1 MSFILSDAFDDKTQH
16 LQNIIS
22 PRFLCNSRRFS
33 RISEEDDSEKSLKII
48 NKFCPP
54 ETTIYFRKLI
64 FKERIDYEILS
75 NCFQLIDLTLERI
88 KNLDN
93 VNFLPLTLKT
103 LFLDHCEIKEI
114 NLSELSNLSNLTI
127 SFPYLLNINHRVEYP
142 KNLKSLS
149 LDTGEYVE
157 VDKFPRSL
165 EKLRLSFEDGWTQ
178 NIDMNL
184 LPNLH
189 TLNLLALDEMRI
201 NFKNTE
207 DHPLENL
214 GLSFRMNVYMDC
226 FFPSV
231 RILRVDDFS
240 MGIGNI
246 SLKNIEKLVCDDI
259 SFSENIHDFFP
270 LLKEIETWRG
280 NLKTRHPMKRVMCN
294 YSSINEDIESENFYL
309 KSIIPSDRDLHKYKI
324 YDNLV
329 KSKTEIVFECHY
341 NGIICYLNFDNG
353 KCKIQNMKPKK
364 FNYYFENGT
373 FIIENAN

>member
-33 RISEEDDSEKSLKII
+33 RISEEDDSGKSLKII

-103 LFLDHCEIKEI
+103 LFLDQCEIKEI

-189 TLNLLALDEMRI
+189 TLDLLALDEMRI

-207 DHPLENL
+207 EHPLENL

-226 FFPSV
+226 FFPDV
-231 RILRVDDFS
+231 KTLRIDDFFATV
-240 MGIGNI
+240 GNYP
-246 SLKNIEKLVCDDI
+246 KNIEKLFCGSI
-259 SFSENIHDFFP
+259 SFSENIHDLFP
-270 LLKEIETWRG
+270 LLKEIDFWYG
-280 NLKTRHPMKRVMCN
+280 NLKTKRPLRTVRCD
-294 YSSINEDIESENFYL
+294 YFSINEDVSAENFYL
-309 KSIIPSDRDLHKYKI
+309 KCYIPSNQEFYRYKI
-324 YDNLV
+324 YDNLIRA
-329 KSKTEIVFECHY
+329 KTEIVFRNHY
-341 NGIICYLNFDNG
+341 GQVVCYLNFDNG
-353 KCKIQNMKPKK
+353 KCTFQNMRPAKY
-364 FNYYFENGT
+364 NCYFENNT